1 MTTAIAT
8 LNAND
13 ARRAMVIANRTNNV
27 FLAGLMTAR
36 VADLKRRMQTGVV
49 GFTFLK
55 ADGRTITH
63 RYGTTMPGLA
73 KSHIN
78 GRGLSGE
85 YRNVVVF
92 WDTEAEG
99 ENKWRSFRVE
109 RLISIDN

>member
-1 MTTAIAT
+1 MNTIVAI
-8 LNAND
+8 
-13 ARRAMVIANRTNNV
+13 NNV
-27 FLAGLMTAR
+27 ELNRAIVINSRVGNSFLAGFQSAR

-55 ADGRTITH
+55 ADGKTITH